1 MFTLRNIADISRR
14 LILGLIL
21 LISALLSGNTSTAR
35 QTERPEND
43 QQKIAKVGERDL
55 TLADIDAV
63 IKQRFPAF
71 DFDSQ
76 SPETLQNARRAA
88 AVNLVRRELAFQR
101 LLDLGGDTL
110 QAKIRRKL
118 SLELETLRRAI
129 PEANLTPEQES
140 RISWEVAW
148 SGYLNEYMTDQNIQ
162 KFFEANAWK
171 YDDTSANVAQ
181 VFIKG
186 EQAEQALKDLKD
198 KIQSESISFAE
209 AARENSQAPTAADG
223 GQIGWIKYRGDLP
236 VEVAA
241 LALQAS
247 EGEVVGPV
255 KSNFGWH
262 LVLVN
267 EIKSG
272 TTTFDQLKDL
282 ASVRRDAADYLFLRL
297 VKAGSEKTSVQW
309 IDPKF
314 APPQSE
320 PISP

>member
-1 MFTLRNIADISRR
+1 MFTLRYIADTSRR
-14 LILGLIL
+14 LIPGFIL
-21 LISALLSGNTSTAR
+21 LISALMAGVTSTAR
-35 QTERPEND
+35 QTETFEID
-43 QQKIAKVGERDL
+43 QQIIAKVGERDL

-76 SPETLQNARRAA
+76 APETLQNARRAA

-101 LLDLGGDTL
+101 LLDIGGDTL
-110 QAKIRRKL
+110 QAKIRRKI

-148 SGYLNEYMTDQNIQ
+148 SGYLNEYMTDPNIQ

-171 YDDTSANVAQ
+171 YNDTSANVAQ
-181 VFIKG
+181 VFING
-186 EQAEQALKDLKD
+186 EQAERKLKELKD
-198 KIQSESISFAE
+198 KIQNESISFAE

-241 LALQAS
+241 LALQAT

-297 VKAGSEKTSVQW
+297 AKAGSEKTAVQW
-309 IDPKF
+309 IDPQF
-314 APPQSE
+314 APPDLE
-320 PISP
+320 PIAP